1 MSIAGRLRQLP
12 RDARDT
18 LFNLAVVAWT
28 ILPHAGNL
36 PWWCIALAG
45 LMLAWRAQL
54 AITGGPL
61 PSRWVVAAVLLLA
74 CGLTWWSERTL
85 LGKEAGVTMLVV
97 LIALKTLELRA
108 RRDALV
114 MFFLGFF
121 LVLTHFLY
129 SQSLGVALS
138 MLLSVWGLLT
148 ALVLSHMPVGRPA
161 LGRASLLAAKSA
173 LLGAPVMVALFLLFP
188 RFGPLWGMPQD
199 AGGRTGL
206 SGSLRLGAIADLAN
220 DDSIALRVRFF
231 GEAPTPQ
238 QMYFRGPVL
247 THFNGRDWTRLS
259 GLAGARTEVQLIG
272 APLRYEMTLEPSRL
286 AMLPLLELTPD
297 RAGAAPAVEGYSP
310 LMRSDLE
317 WMTDRPVAERLRFE
331 AHAWLDS
338 RHGPRVSG
346 GGLAPFLALPPDS
359 NPRTAEWARALRARE
374 NAAAPGRAVDH
385 DVLVARVLAH
395 IRGSGYAYTLQPG
408 GYGVQAIDEFWL
420 DRKQGFCEHFAASF
434 VFVMRTMQV
443 PARIVTGYQGTDPQP
458 VDGYYVVRQSHAHA
472 WAEYWQPGR
481 GWVRVDPTAAV
492 APDRIQRS
500 VNLVAPQ
507 GLMAGALVNVDPE
520 LAARMREFWELAN
533 NRWNQYVLNYSRGQQ
548 FDLLRSLGVEAPS
561 WQDLALALAVLL
573 SAAALA
579 GAAWALRDRLRQD
592 PWQRLQQRIAV
603 RLAAVG
609 VAVQP
614 HDPPRTRAARV
625 RETLGARGEALAAS
639 LDELDRAR
647 YAAASAPK
655 RVDARWW
662 LAFEAAATGAATGA
676 VIRAVP
682 EAAPARSV

>member
-1 MSIAGRLRQLP
+1 MGLTTRLRALRQLP

-36 PWWCIALAG
+36 PWWCIALAV
-45 LMLAWRAQL
+45 LMLLWRAQL
-54 AITGGPL
+54 ALTSGPL
-61 PSRWVVAAVLLLA
+61 PSRWVVAGVLVLA
-74 CGLTWWSERTL
+74 CALTWWGERTL

-129 SQSLGVALS
+129 SQSLLVALS

-161 LGRASLLAAKSA
+161 RGRASVLAARTA
-173 LLGAPVMVALFLLFP
+173 LLGAPVMVVLFLLFP

-206 SGSLRLGAIADLAN
+206 SGTLRLGAIAELAT

-231 GEAPTPQ
+231 GPAPSPH

-247 THFNGRDWTRLS
+247 SSFDGRDWSRLTFPGSAAAGGRPALQLS
-259 GLAGARTEVQLIG
+259 GT
-272 APLRYEMTLEPSRL
+272 PLRYEMTLEASRL

-297 RAGAAPAVEGYSP
+297 RAGSAPEIEGYAP
-310 LMRSDLE
+310 LLRSDLE
-317 WMTDRPVAERLRFE
+317 WMTERPVAERLRFQ
-331 AHAWLDS
+331 AQAWLEH
-338 RHGPRVSG
+338 RHGPRSG
-346 GGLAPFLALPPDS
+346 GAGLYPYLQLPPGHS
-359 NPRTAEWARALRARE
+359 PRAHEWALALRARAE
-374 NAAAPGRAVDH
+374 RANAADGAAAAASTAGAG
-385 DVLVARVLAH
+385 VLAAALLQH
-395 IRGSGYAYTLQPG
+395 IRQGGYSYTLQPG
-408 GYGVQAIDEFWL
+408 GYGSDAIDEFWF
-420 DRKQGFCEHFAASF
+420 DRKLGFCEHFAASF
-434 VFVMRTMQV
+434 VFLMRAMQV
-443 PARIVTGYQGTDPQP
+443 PARIVTGYQGSDPVP
-458 VDGYYVVRQSHAHA
+458 IDGYYIVRQSHAHA
-472 WAEYWQPGR
+472 WAEYWQSGS

-500 VNLVAPQ
+500 SNLVAAQ
-507 GLMAGALVNVDPE
+507 GLMAGAFSSVDPE
-520 LAARMREFWELAN
+520 LAARMREYWETIN

-548 FDLLRSLGVEAPS
+548 FDLLRSLGVATPS
-561 WQDLALALAVLL
+561 WQDLAYVLVML
-573 SAAALA
+573 FSGAALV
-579 GAAWALRDRLRQD
+579 GASWALWDRLRQD
-592 PWQRLQQRIAV
+592 PWQRMQRRIQA
-603 RLAAVG
+603 RLATVG

-625 RETLGARGEALAAS
+625 REALGSGGEALAAT
-639 LDELDRAR
+639 LDDLDRAR
-647 YAAASAPK
+647 YAGSKAR

-662 LAFEAAATGAATGA
+662 SGFEAAATGL
-676 VIRAVP
+676 R
-682 EAAPARSV
+682 RSP